1 MGPLAVGRR
10 PRRTAATVLAGLL
23 ALGAAGCQGSKEPEV
38 TDADRSF
45 PLPAETDLVVRLAPG
60 ASRPEVRRMTT
71 DLVVSDGVVAT
82 EAHYDAGEVRVVVS
96 RDMSTE
102 NRERLR
108 SRILEYPETVDVE
121 LEPPED

>member
-1 MGPLAVGRR
+1 MGPVAVRVRRLAASALIGLV
-10 PRRTAATVLAGLL
+10 AAA
-23 ALGAAGCQGSKEPEV
+23 CQGSTEPEV
-38 TDADRSF
+38 VDADRSF

-71 DLVVSDGVVAT
+71 DLVLSDGVEAT
-82 EAHYDAGEVRVVVS
+82 EAHYDTDEVRVVVS

-108 SRILEYPETVDVE
+108 SRILEYPEAVDVE
-121 LEPPED
+121 LEPPEE